1 MKLEDPRLFRHF
13 AWINGEWCHSE
24 SGAEWP
30 VYNPADNSLLGYIP
44 LLEPA
49 QIDRAV
55 DAAEQAFARWR
66 QVRAD
71 RRAALLMAWYQ
82 QLLAH
87 RDDLATLLVH
97 EQGKPRREA
106 EGEVDYAAGFIRW
119 FAEEAVRIN
128 GETLAVHID
137 GTLPGTLKEPVGV
150 CALITPWNFPLAM
163 ITRKAAAA
171 LAAGCSVLVKPANE
185 TPFSALA
192 LAELAER
199 AGLPSGVFNVI
210 TGDPQAVCAQLC
222 EEPRVRAL
230 SFTGSTRVG
239 KLLLAQCAGS
249 VKRVSLELGGN
260 APFVVAPDVNIDEA
274 AAAAIDA
281 RFQTSGQDC
290 LAANRIMVH
299 QQIHEAFIEAFTAR
313 LRALKVGPGDSPD
326 SDIGPLI
333 HRQAVDKAQA
343 LVDDALSRGARL
355 IHGDQ
360 RQAPGDNYFM
370 PTLLIGV
377 TPAMRVW
384 QEESFAPIAAV
395 AVWQH
400 DDQAIALANASEYGL
415 AAYLWTHDQRR
426 VWRYIRELE
435 YGMVAV
441 NSVKMTGVTVP
452 FGGIK
457 QSGLGREGGRT
468 GIDEYLT
475 TRYFCLGGLSGEPT
489 QPSVTGE

>member
-13 AWINGEWCHSE
+13 AWINGEWSHSL
-24 SGAEWP
+24 SGREQP
-30 VYNPADNSLLGYIP
+30 VYNPDDNSLLGYIP
-44 LLEPA
+44 LLEPE
-49 QIDRAV
+49 QIDHAV
-55 DAAEQAFARWR
+55 DAAEQALAGWR
-66 QVRAD
+66 RIRAD

-82 QLLAH
+82 QLLDH
-87 RDDLATLLVH
+87 RSDLATLLVN

-106 EGEVDYAAGFIRW
+106 EGEVDYAASFIRW

-128 GETLAVHID
+128 GETLSVQID
-137 GTLPGTLKEPVGV
+137 GTLPGTIKEPVGV

-185 TPFSALA
+185 TPYSALA

-199 AGLPSGVFNVI
+199 AGLPAGVFNVI
-210 TGDPQAVCAQLC
+210 TGEPEAVCAQLC
-222 EEPRVRAL
+222 SEPRIRAL

-260 APFVVAPDVNIDEA
+260 APFVVAPDVDVDEA
-274 AAAAIDA
+274 AAAAVDA

-299 QQIHEAFIEAFTAR
+299 QQIYDAFIEAFSAR
-313 LRALKVGPGDSPD
+313 VRELRVGPGDCPN

-333 HRQAVDKAQA
+333 HRDAVEKANA

-355 IHGDQ
+355 VHGDQ
-360 RQAPGDNYFM
+360 RQAPGNNYFM
-370 PTLLIGV
+370 PTLLAGV
-377 TPAMRVW
+377 TPEMRVW
-384 QEESFAPIAAV
+384 QEESFAPIAIV
-395 AVWQH
+395 AAWQ
-400 DDQAIALANASEYGL
+400 DDDEVIAQANATEYGL
-415 AAYLWTHDQRR
+415 AAYLWTHDRRR

-435 YGMVAV
+435 FGMVAV
-441 NSVKMTGVTVP
+441 NSVKMTGPTVP

-468 GIDEYLT
+468 GIDEYLN
-475 TRYFCLGGLSGEPT
+475 TRYFCLGGLPG
-489 QPSVTGE
+489 PSVTGA

>member
-1 MKLEDPRLFRHF
+1 M
-13 AWINGEWCHSE
+13 
-24 SGAEWP
+24 
-30 VYNPADNSLLGYIP
+30 
-44 LLEPA
+44 
-49 QIDRAV
+49 
-55 DAAEQAFARWR
+55 
-66 QVRAD
+66 
-71 RRAALLMAWYQ
+71 
-82 QLLAH
+82 
-87 RDDLATLLVH
+87 
-97 EQGKPRREA
+97 
-106 EGEVDYAAGFIRW
+106 
-119 FAEEAVRIN
+119 
-128 GETLAVHID
+128 
-137 GTLPGTLKEPVGV
+137 
-150 CALITPWNFPLAM
+150 
-163 ITRKAAAA
+163 
-171 LAAGCSVLVKPANE
+171 
-185 TPFSALA
+185 
-192 LAELAER
+192 
-199 AGLPSGVFNVI
+199 
-210 TGDPQAVCAQLC
+210 
-222 EEPRVRAL
+222 
-230 SFTGSTRVG
+230 G

-395 AVWQH
+395 AAWQH